1 MGSVKVSELIPYI
14 NNARSHSEKQISLIA
29 SSISEFGFLN
39 PILIDE
45 NNKILAGH
53 GRLMAAKKLK
63 IEEVPVISVKDLTE
77 SQKKAYI
84 IADNK
89 IALNSSWDDDL
100 LKLELEN
107 LKELDFDLS
116 LTGFTEEELNLILDD
131 EVFEG
136 LIDEDEVPE
145 IEDGEKPVT
154 KLGDIWILGDHRLMC
169 GDSTNTDAVGKLMHG
184 HKADMVFS
192 DPPYNTGMNNK
203 KPQHGSTRLSHMFDD
218 DFSDDEWLSFIDNF
232 CRNFDIYTKENCFI
246 FICLDWRRSHELV
259 PFLKEKWKFSNLI
272 VWDKVVHGLGSDYK
286 HTHELIHVCKKG
298 KPNEANNRNGDKEYQ
313 DIWRIQRKIGRDNDH
328 ATKKPIELV
337 ERAIKHTTSF
347 GDIVLDLFGGSGSTM
362 IACEKN
368 KRTSYIM
375 ELEPHY
381 CDVIIKRWQEFTGKD
396 AYLESDQ
403 IKYNDK
409 R

>member
-1 MGSVKVSELIPYI
+1 
-14 NNARSHSEKQISLIA
+14 
-29 SSISEFGFLN
+29 
-39 PILIDE
+39 
-45 NNKILAGH
+45 
-53 GRLMAAKKLK
+53 
-63 IEEVPVISVKDLTE
+63 
-77 SQKKAYI
+77 
-84 IADNK
+84 
-89 IALNSSWDDDL
+89 
-100 LKLELEN
+100 
-107 LKELDFDLS
+107 
-116 LTGFTEEELNLILDD
+116 
-131 EVFEG
+131 
-136 LIDEDEVPE
+136 
-145 IEDGEKPVT
+145 
-154 KLGDIWILGDHRLMC
+154 
-169 GDSTNTDAVGKLMHG
+169 
-184 HKADMVFS
+184 
-192 DPPYNTGMNNK
+192 
-203 KPQHGSTRLSHMFDD
+203 MFDD
-218 DFSDDEWLSFIDNF
+218 DFADDEWLSFIDNF

-246 FICLDWRRSHELV
+246 YICLDWRRSHELV

-272 VWDKVVHGLGSDYK
+272 VWDKIVHGLGSDYK
-286 HTHELIHVCKKG
+286 YTHELIHVCKKG

-347 GDIVLDLFGGSGSTM
+347 GDIVLDLFGGSGSTT

-375 ELEPHY
+375 ELEPYY